1 MHGKHARKESVQ
13 ACTSVTID
21 LGCLQSSRQSGND
34 SGPVL
39 APMHVPSAPNRRC
52 WAQASLLALFVVSAQ
67 LVGAVSKVIS
77 EDYNIKSEKDGQ
89 PVYTTILSYVSLS
102 VDCCSSILFMFGT
115 VYILAI
121 VAETPPTMDF
131 LQNFA
136 CSFG

>member
-52 WAQASLLALFVVSAQ
+52 WAQASLPGSFCGVRSTGGRCQ
-67 LVGAVSKVIS
+67 
-77 EDYNIKSEKDGQ
+77 Q
-89 PVYTTILSYVSLS
+89 SYIRRL
-102 VDCCSSILFMFGT
+102 
-115 VYILAI
+115 
-121 VAETPPTMDF
+121 
-131 LQNFA
+131 
-136 CSFG
+136 

>member
-1 MHGKHARKESVQ
+1 M
-13 ACTSVTID
+13 
-21 LGCLQSSRQSGND
+21 
-34 SGPVL
+34 
-39 APMHVPSAPNRRC
+39 
-52 WAQASLLALFVVSAQ
+52 VSAQ